1 MSKVEYID
9 PIKSMHGK
17 VHGKSDFWY
26 MERYGTQYTAHKNNP
41 RDYSKKPQSEAE
53 KAGTLKLAAASKAYN
68 QLVRGSAEWLVL
80 EQAFLA
86 QRDKPGGKKNI
97 RSYFISE
104 HMKGGN

>member
-1 MSKVEYID
+1 MVKPLILINMSKVSYID

-53 KAGTLKLAAASKAYN
+53 KAGTSCYIRNRAFFEVFN
-68 QLVRGSAEWLVL
+68 QIPPSQYQEVCVCSHF
-80 EQAFLA
+80 FL
-86 QRDKPGGKKNI
+86 NI
-97 RSYFISE
+97 FA
-104 HMKGGN
+104 

>member
-1 MSKVEYID
+1 MSKVSYID

-53 KAGTLKLAAASKAYN
+53 KAGTSCYIRNRAFF
-68 QLVRGSAEWLVL
+68 EVL
-80 EQAFLA
+80 IKF
-86 QRDKPGGKKNI
+86 RPVNI
-97 RSYFISE
+97 RKYVCGLALFFE
-104 HMKGGN
+104 HICINAKKAVPLQRICA

>member
-53 KAGTLKLAAASKAYN
+53 KAGTLKLTAASKAYN

-86 QRDKPGGKKNI
+86 QQDKIGGKKNI